1 MRPSGLSTLILA
13 ALLGACSG
21 ETGGPLAQAPT
32 GPAEPSEIILQA
44 VDAGTGAA
52 LADDEMTVRHLVR
65 FPITLDE
72 SAVEAVPS
80 SQPYRIQHAVA
91 WDNLVVE
98 VRLEAPSYHRMDT
111 VLNVAR
117 GESVGP
123 ITLRMTR
130 RLTGAGRATSRPAS
144 GGSRPTAQANRPT
157 SPTAAPDPDAGIDR
171 TALQAGDRAFEG
183 GQWAAAT
190 IAYLRMP
197 TPPRRTGTYAREY
210 AHGMVRLGASHINLG
225 EFAGALDALETA
237 VSFEDAGYTAYLLL
251 GQAQCTVGR
260 FDAGR
265 ESLSQIDRLAPTIP
279 ADEWGAARALSG
291 FQRAHCTYQEF
302 QRVDAALDIL
312 RVGGA
317 AIREYEDFI
326 RQGEALSPLPAPVS
340 QALEEARTR
349 IEEIRQ
355 RMRTGGVPEE

>member
-21 ETGGPLAQAPT
+21 ETGGPLTQAPT

-52 LADDEMTVRHLVR
+52 LADDEVTVRHLVR

-72 SAVEAVPS
+72 SAVEAVSS

-98 VRLEAPSYHRMDT
+98 VRLEAPSYHRIDT

-123 ITLRMTR
+123 VTLRMTR
-130 RLTGAGRATSRPAS
+130 RLSGAGRAESRPAS
-144 GGSRPTAQANRPT
+144 GGSRPTATANQPT
-157 SPTAAPDPDAGIDR
+157 PAAPDPDAGIDR
-171 TALQAGDRAFEG
+171 SALHTGDRAFEG

-190 IAYLRMP
+190 NAYLSMP
-197 TPPRRTGTYAREY
+197 APSRQTGTYAREY

-225 EFAGALDALETA
+225 ELAGALDALETA
-237 VSFEDAGYTAYLLL
+237 VTFEDAGYTAYLLL

-317 AIREYEDFI
+317 AIREYEEFI

-349 IEEIRQ
+349 VEEIRAL
-355 RMRTGGVPEE
+355 MRTGGGPEE